1 MQKLTYSDVH
11 KKSIGL
17 NSSYQV
23 CIYDTDETTVIS
35 NLEKPTQVSAVV
47 ALTDAAATPTAAQI
61 CDSKIFTI
69 PASTARNFTL
79 PIATLIVAAVAGYA
93 VGMEW
98 DVTIVNTGAG
108 VVTVVGD
115 TGTTIV
121 GLATIAANT
130 SATFR
135 VFIASATTVVFY
147 RK

>member
-1 MQKLTYSDVH
+1 MIKITVNDVH
-11 KKSIGL
+11 VKSLGTNASNQL
-17 NSSYQV
+17 CV
-23 CIYDTDETTVIS
+23 FATDETTVLF

-69 PASTARNFTL
+69 PASIARNFTL
-79 PIATLIVAAVAGYA
+79 PIATLIVAAIAGYA

-115 TGTTIV
+115 TGTTII

-130 SATFR
+130 SASFR
-135 VFIASATTVVFY
+135 VFMTSATAVVFY

>member
-1 MQKLTYSDVH
+1 MENLYLSGVLTRVLKLNTSGQYIIYSAD
-11 KKSIGL
+11 G
-17 NSSYQV
+17 
-23 CIYDTDETTVIS
+23 TTAII
-35 NLEKPTQVSAVV
+35 NLEKPLPVSAVV

-79 PIATLIVAAVAGYA
+79 PIATLIVAAVPGFV
-93 VGMEW
+93 VGNEW

-108 VVTVVGD
+108 VVTVLGD
-115 TGTTIV
+115 TGTTII

-130 SATFR
+130 SASFR
-135 VFIASATTVVFY
+135 VFMTSSTAVVFY

>member
-1 MQKLTYSDVH
+1 MIRVTSSDVH
-11 KKSIGL
+11 KKSLGL
-17 NSSYQV
+17 NASDQL
-23 CIYDTDETTVIS
+23 CIFSTDEVTVIA

-47 ALTDAAATPTAAQI
+47 ALTDADATPTASQI

-69 PASTARNFTL
+69 PASAARNFTL

-135 VFIASATTVVFY
+135 VFMASSTAVVFY

>member
-1 MQKLTYSDVH
+1 MQKFTSSDVH
-11 KKSIGL
+11 KKSLGL
-17 NSSYQV
+17 NASFQL
-23 CIYDTDETTVIS
+23 CIFDTDEITVIR

-69 PASTARNFTL
+69 PASVARNFTL
-79 PIATLIVAAVAGYA
+79 PIATLIVDAIAGYA

-108 VVTVVGD
+108 VVTVLGD

-130 SATFR
+130 SASFR
-135 VFIASATTVVFY
+135 VFMTSSTAVVFY